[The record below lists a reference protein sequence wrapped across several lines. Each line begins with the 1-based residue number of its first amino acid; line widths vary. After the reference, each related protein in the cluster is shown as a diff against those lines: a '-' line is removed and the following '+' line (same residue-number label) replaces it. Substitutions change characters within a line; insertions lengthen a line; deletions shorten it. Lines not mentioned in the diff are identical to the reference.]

1 MSRRIFV
8 GSVEANLEEIQDGI
22 SGKIQRRIT
31 QKVPEGIRVELQ
43 KERLV
48 EFPG

>member
-1 MSRRIFV
+1 MSRNFFV

-22 SGKIQRRIT
+22 SGKIQRVSL
-31 QKVPEGIRVELQ
+31 KVPGGIRVELQ